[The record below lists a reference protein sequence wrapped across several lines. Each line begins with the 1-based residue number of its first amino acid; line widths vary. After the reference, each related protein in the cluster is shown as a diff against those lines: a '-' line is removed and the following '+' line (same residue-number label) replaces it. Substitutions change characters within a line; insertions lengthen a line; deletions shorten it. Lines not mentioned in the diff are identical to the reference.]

1 MAVMDIQVLPLGT
14 CSTSLSGLIVE
25 AVKVVKASG
34 LMHELTPM
42 GTVVEGE
49 MDELLA
55 LAKAMHEAVIA
66 AGAARVMTTIQ
77 IDDRRDK
84 KLSMARK
91 VQSVREKLP

>member
-25 AVKVVKASG
+25 AVKVVKESG
-34 LMHELTPM
+34 LTYELTPM
-42 GTVVEGE
+42 GTVVEGNLE
-49 MDELLA
+49 ELFA
-55 LAKAMHEAVIA
+55 LAKAMHEAVIW

-84 KLSMARK
+84 ELSMARK
-91 VQSVREKLP
+91 VQSVQEKLG